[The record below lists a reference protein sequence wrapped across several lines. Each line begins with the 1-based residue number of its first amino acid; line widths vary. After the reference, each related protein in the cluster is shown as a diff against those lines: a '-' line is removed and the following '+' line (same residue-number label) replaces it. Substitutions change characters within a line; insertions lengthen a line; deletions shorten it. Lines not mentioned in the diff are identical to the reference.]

1 MIPTIAC
8 SVILVAFL
16 TNLSSGVP
24 VKKSIQAKATLRGT
38 QHFNPLMGSQI
49 RNKRARQRE
58 ERSTS
63 TSTAKERICEV
74 EESRIHL
81 TNDIAVTAS
90 KCKTPGTHQALGE
103 GYTCRQDYIK
113 ISFPGPRIKAVP
125 SGCNLLVAD
134 SLQDEPSPLTE
145 DDLRSRRLHLSPG
158 VHAEQRLCAS
168 IGNNKGNY
176 RLDGREYV
184 CDQRNLTV
192 ELDFTVESD
201 LAATL
206 LPSGC
211 VCYLRSKL

>member
-16 TNLSSGVP
+16 TNLSSGAP
-24 VKKSIQAKATLRGT
+24 VKKSIQTKATLRGT

-58 ERSTS
+58 ERS

-90 KCKTPGTHQALGE
+90 KCKTPGTHQTLGE

-134 SLQDEPSPLTE
+134 SLRDEPSPLTE
-145 DDLRSRRLHLSPG
+145 DDLRFRRQQLSPG

-168 IGNNKGNY
+168 IGDNKGNY
-176 RLDGREYV
+176 RLGGEEYV
-184 CDQRNLTV
+184 CDQRHLTV
-192 ELDFTVESD
+192 ELDFTAESD

-206 LPSGC
+206 LPTGC

>member
-16 TNLSSGVP
+16 VDLSSGVP
-24 VKKSIQAKATLRGT
+24 VKNSIQTKATLRGT

-58 ERSTS
+58 ERG
-63 TSTAKERICEV
+63 TSTAEERICEV

-90 KCKTPGTHQALGE
+90 KCKTPGSHQTLGE
-103 GYTCRQDYIK
+103 SYTCKQDYIK

-134 SLQDEPSPLTE
+134 SLRDEPSPLTE
-145 DDLRSRRLHLSPG
+145 DDLGSRSLQLSPG

-168 IGNNKGNY
+168 IGDNKGNY
-176 RLDGREYV
+176 RLSGREYS
-184 CDQRNLTV
+184 CDQRHLTV

>member
-24 VKKSIQAKATLRGT
+24 VKNSIQTKTTLRGT

-63 TSTAKERICEV
+63 RSTAKERICEV

-90 KCKTPGTHQALGE
+90 KCKTPGTHQTLGK

-125 SGCNLLVAD
+125 SGCNLFVAD

-145 DDLRSRRLHLSPG
+145 DDLRFRRLQLSPG

-168 IGNNKGNY
+168 IGDNKGNY

-211 VCYLRSKL
+211 VCYLRL